1 LINAPATFLRTGCS
15 TWCPAVYTAHYSG
28 PGWTQAHALLCL
40 CFQDVKPKKT
50 KNNKKGEVADGKK
63 KGKKEPEEKWKWWV
77 QGPVC
82 P

>member
-1 LINAPATFLRTGCS
+1 MHVFLLHTTPAP
-15 TWCPAVYTAHYSG
+15 SG
-28 PGWTQAHALLCL
+28 LNEGSRPPVSL

-77 QGPVC
+77 WVLVC